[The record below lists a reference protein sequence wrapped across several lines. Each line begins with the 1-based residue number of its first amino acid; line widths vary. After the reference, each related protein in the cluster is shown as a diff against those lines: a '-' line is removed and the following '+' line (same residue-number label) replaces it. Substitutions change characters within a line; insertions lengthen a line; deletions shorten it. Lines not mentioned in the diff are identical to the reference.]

1 MKKSIRDTETALIN
15 IISSE
20 ISASRTNNEYIS
32 DVYEKGLSSI
42 DGYTTSEKY
51 SWQSDVN
58 IPEFFSSYITEAS
71 IVATQYFQT
80 RDFVEVYLEGDKPED
95 KKKCD
100 AVKTLINKMLNRKDL
115 YYFQK
120 LMRATSIRQLAGVV
134 YMLCWW
140 EQDIITTQDIEQ
152 EEQIIPASD
161 TEPPRIVSIPK
172 TVTKE
177 HIIKDCFNCDVIDPR
192 NVFVSPEYAYS
203 IQEKRYVI
211 IRHEK
216 SYDDLVRDKERCNYF
231 NLDKVKALKPSA
243 ETETARESYNKDTRY
258 VFPEVT
264 YPLYDVY
271 ERYGKFWS
279 VVHERDR
286 HGIPVRISP
295 GIDHQ
300 GNPLDNAELIE
311 TIITFVKS
319 GSTYILIRFDPQRY
333 VTSKNIPYRPIVRGV
348 YYIHPTRSEGTTDT
362 DFSINLQ
369 KAINDTIN
377 ISNDR
382 VMLATFPAFKM
393 RKYGDIDPSELVIS
407 PNKPILL
414 EDPVNDLQELKISDN
429 VVGALSQSAMLI
441 NELQQLRAIFPTTM
455 GNIGSI
461 KASTTATAV
470 AGAEQRTDMR
480 MAYKSLSFEYTFNC
494 ELYWMIL
501 QMAYQFMRQETAE
514 EILGNLIVY
523 FDPDADY
530 TYKPVTSAI
539 ELEYSKKTKIQN
551 YTNLLQI
558 VSSLKHPQAV
568 SIVNYIL
575 LEILKLM
582 GGEYSVIQSIFS
594 QQPQQAQPP
603 SSEPLTTGHTPKPQT
618 PSSTN
623 QYGMEMTEV
632 ETGVREMGQI

>member
-1 MKKSIRDTETALIN
+1 MKKSIKNTETALIN

-20 ISASRTNNEYIS
+20 ISTSRANNDYIS
-32 DVYEKGLSSI
+32 DIYEKGLASI
-42 DGYTTSEKY
+42 DGYKTSEKY

-71 IVATQYFQT
+71 ITATQYFQT

-100 AVKTLINKMLNRKDL
+100 ATKILINKILNRKDL

-134 YMLCWW
+134 YLLCWW
-140 EQDIITTQDIEQ
+140 EQEIVTTKDVEQ
-152 EEQIIPASD
+152 EEQIMPGTD

-177 HIIKDCFNCDVIDPR
+177 HIIKDCFNCDVVDPR

-216 SYDDLVRDKERCNYF
+216 SYDELVKDKERCNYF
-231 NLDKVKALKPSA
+231 NLDKVKELKPQA

-279 VVHERDR
+279 IVHERDKY
-286 HGIPVRISP
+286 GIPVRISP
-295 GIDHQ
+295 GIDPQ

-333 VTSKNIPYRPIVRGV
+333 VTSKNIPYRPIVRGL

-369 KAINDTIN
+369 EAINDTIN

-393 RKYGDIDPSELVIS
+393 RRYGDIDPSELVIS

-429 VVGALSQSAMLI
+429 VVGALNQSAMLI

-455 GNIGSI
+455 GNVGSI

-480 MAYKSLSFEYTFNC
+480 MAYKSLSLEYTFNC

-501 QMAYQFMRQETAE
+501 QMAYQFMREETAR
-514 EILGNLIVY
+514 EILGDLIVY

-568 SIVNYIL
+568 NIVNYIL
-575 LEILKLM
+575 MEILKLM
-582 GGEYSVIQSIFS
+582 GGEYSVIQSLFS
-594 QQPQQAQPP
+594 QGSSPLNPETAQ
-603 SSEPLTTGHTPKPQT
+603 PLTTGQTKAPETPAT
-618 PSSTN
+618 TN
-623 QYGMEMTEV
+623 QYGVEMTNV
-632 ETGVREMGQI
+632 EAGAREAGQI